1 MVEDRARKLE
11 ESLEL
16 LNNNYDTLETVLRTE
31 CDNRYEENLNLKLI
45 SVNRSG
51 NKVQNE

>member
-11 ESLEL
+11 DSLEL

-31 CDNRYEENLNLKLI
+31 CDNRYEENLNLI